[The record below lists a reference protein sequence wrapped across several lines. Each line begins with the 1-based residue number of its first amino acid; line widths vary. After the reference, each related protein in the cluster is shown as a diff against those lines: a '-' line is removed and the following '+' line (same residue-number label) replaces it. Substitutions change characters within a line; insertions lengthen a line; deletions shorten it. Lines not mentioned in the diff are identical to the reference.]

1 MKRGKNILLLIGI
14 VCTGIVLLLN
24 IGRFFISA
32 LNGVSDFYLALIGIN
47 VLLYALWMLF
57 PSILLL
63 RNLRN
68 KRSIMIAT
76 ISIIVSVAYLLKDI
90 SALISLLPN
99 YLLLSKLGL
108 IDTYLTVILSY
119 IKNSGLVVSLGQILI
134 IIGSVLSLRK
144 KEEPATTDSVNL

>member
-24 IGRFFISA
+24 IGRFFTSA

>member
-14 VCTGIVLLLN
+14 VWTGIVLLLN